1 MLNSITLTNQRF
13 VLVKTRCSADCSSAE
28 RSRTGSSG
36 RAVALPRNLI
46 AVPRAGFT
54 TARVRRYRSPFSS
67 VHAKG
72 RAGEIQQ
79 LNDTAKQDMEE
90 WLGIKRVLPEYFQST
105 NIGAAALKEPFS
117 HFIFRM
123 FMTIY

>member
-1 MLNSITLTNQRF
+1 MLNSITLTDQRSI
-13 VLVKTRCSADCSSAE
+13 LVKRRCSADCSSAE
-28 RSRTGSSG
+28 RSRSVSSG

-54 TARVRRYRSPFSS
+54 TARVRRYHSPFSL

-79 LNDTAKQDMEE
+79 LDVTAQQEVEE
-90 WLGIKRVLPEYFQST
+90 WQELREFFFLNT
-105 NIGAAALKEPFS
+105 FS
-117 HFIFRM
+117 PLI
-123 FMTIY
+123 

>member
-1 MLNSITLTNQRF
+1 MIARF
-13 VLVKTRCSADCSSAE
+13 MFFYKPGVT
-28 RSRTGSSG
+28 G

-79 LNDTAKQDMEE
+79 LDVTAQQEVEE
-90 WLGIKRVLPEYFQST
+90 WLGIERFSPEYFQST
-105 NIGAAALKEPFS
+105 NIGATAFKEPFS
-117 HFIFRM
+117 H
-123 FMTIY
+123 

>member
-1 MLNSITLTNQRF
+1 MFSISLTDQHS
-13 VLVKTRCSADCSSAE
+13 VLLKRLCITEYSSAE

-46 AVPRAGFT
+46 AIPRAGFT

-67 VHAKG
+67 VHANG

-79 LNDTAKQDMEE
+79 LDVTAQQEVEE
-90 WLGIKRVLPEYFQST
+90 WLGIKRYFP
-105 NIGAAALKEPFS
+105 KYF
-117 HFIFRM
+117 
-123 FMTIY
+123 

>member
-1 MLNSITLTNQRF
+1 MLNSTILTKQRS
-13 VLVKTRCSADCSSAE
+13 VLVKRRCSAECSNAE
-28 RSRTGSSG
+28 RSRSASSG

-54 TARVRRYRSPFSS
+54 TARVRKYRSPFSS

-79 LNDTAKQDMEE
+79 LNDTAQQEVEK
-90 WLGIKRVLPEYFQST
+90 
-105 NIGAAALKEPFS
+105 
-117 HFIFRM
+117 
-123 FMTIY
+123 

>member
-1 MLNSITLTNQRF
+1 MNQNILMLNLITLTKQRSI
-13 VLVKTRCSADCSSAE
+13 LVKRRCSSDCSSAE
-28 RSRTGSSG
+28 RSQSASSG
-36 RAVALPRNLI
+36 RVVALPRNLI

-72 RAGEIQQ
+72 GAGEIQQ
-79 LNDTAKQDMEE
+79 LDVIAQQEVEE
-90 WLGIKRVLPEYFQST
+90 WLGIKICFPEYFQHT

-117 HFIFRM
+117 L
-123 FMTIY
+123 

>member
-1 MLNSITLTNQRF
+1 MLNSITLTKQCY
-13 VLVKTRCSADCSSAE
+13 VLVKRRCSADCSSAE
-28 RSRTGSSG
+28 RSRSASSG

-46 AVPRAGFT
+46 AVPRAGFM

-79 LNDTAKQDMEE
+79 LDVPAQQEVEE
-90 WLGIKRVLPEYFQST
+90 WMGIERFLFEYFQST
-105 NIGAAALKEPFS
+105 NIGVAALMEPFS
-117 HFIFRM
+117 L
-123 FMTIY
+123 